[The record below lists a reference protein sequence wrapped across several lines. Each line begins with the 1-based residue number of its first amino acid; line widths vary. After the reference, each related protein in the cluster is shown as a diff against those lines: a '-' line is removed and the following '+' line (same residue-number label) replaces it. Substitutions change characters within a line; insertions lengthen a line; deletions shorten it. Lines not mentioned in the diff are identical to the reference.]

1 MIIRT
6 AEFDTSATDIS
17 DCPRPGLAEFA
28 FIGRS
33 NVGKSSLINLLAGR
47 KGLAK
52 VSSLPGRTQ
61 LINFFT
67 INGKWRLVDL
77 PGYGYVKLPQGTQ
90 KKFANIITGYLTQRP
105 VIARAF
111 VLIDSRLE
119 PQRIDLEFLG
129 WLAECGVPYVLVF
142 TKADKL
148 KPAGVAKNV
157 AAFLAALEEMS
168 GEKPRV
174 FTTSAETRAGRS
186 ELLSFIGSLL

>member
-1 MIIRT
+1 M
-6 AEFDTSATDIS
+6 
-17 DCPRPGLAEFA
+17 
-28 FIGRS
+28 
-33 NVGKSSLINLLAGR
+33 
-47 KGLAK
+47 
-52 VSSLPGRTQ
+52 
-61 LINFFT
+61 
-67 INGKWRLVDL
+67 
-77 PGYGYVKLPQGTQ
+77 
-90 KKFANIITGYLTQRP
+90 
-105 VIARAF
+105 
-111 VLIDSRLE
+111 LIDSRLE